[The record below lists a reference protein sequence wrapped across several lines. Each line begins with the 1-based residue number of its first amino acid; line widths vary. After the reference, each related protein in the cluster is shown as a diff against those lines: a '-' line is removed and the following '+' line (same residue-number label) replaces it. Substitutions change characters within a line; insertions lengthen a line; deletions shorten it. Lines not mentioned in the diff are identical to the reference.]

1 MPEPQT
7 LLQMAGAPNRP
18 HALAESAVVMIDAQM
33 EYVKGRLALTG
44 IGPALDL
51 GYGCTV
57 LGPACAT
64 RRTGRAG
71 WCRRWTCTGP
81 NWRLSPTASPSSRPT
96 WRR

>member
-1 MPEPQT
+1 MPEPKT
-7 LLQMAGAPNRP
+7 LLEMADAPNRP

-44 IGPALDL
+44 I
-51 GYGCTV
+51 C
-57 LGPACAT
+57 
-64 RRTGRAG
+64 RTGRAA

-81 NWRLSPTASPSSRPT
+81 SWRRSPTASPSSRST